1 MFCATQ
7 NLWAMKSGC
16 LAKAISKQC
25 WRSSLVLYCF
35 QWNTRKNK
43 LFHTIFI
50 HMHTQVGNS
59 SDKRRRRSCH
69 LQQHG
74 WTLRALRA
82 RFMGSQRVGHDW
94 ATDLILSDL
103 NACVLSYVWAFA
115 TPRTVAHQAPLFM
128 GFSWQEY
135 WSGLPFPTPGD
146 LPDPGIETASLSSPA
161 LAGRFFTTRA
171 TWEAPL
177 KGIMLSETS
186 QTERYKYCVNSLTYG
201 ILKNKKKQ
209 NETQTHRFQ
218 EQIGGYQISL
228 FIKM

>member
-35 QWNTRKNK
+35 QWNTRKKK

-50 HMHTQVGNS
+50 HMHTQVGNY
-59 SDKRRRRSCH
+59 SDKRRRKSCH

-74 WTLRALRA
+74 WTLRALRGCDA
-82 RFMGSQRVGHDW
+82 R
-94 ATDLILSDL
+94 
-103 NACVLSYVWAFA
+103 VLSHVWLFA
-115 TPRTVAHQAPLFM
+115 APRTVAHQAPLFTE
-128 GFSWQEY
+128 FSWQEY

-146 LPDPGIETASLSSPA
+146 LPDPGIKTASLSSPA
-161 LAGRFFTTRA
+161 LAGRFFTTRT
-171 TWEAPL
+171 TWEAPR

-186 QTERYKYCVNSLTYG
+186 QTERDKYCVIALTYR
-201 ILKNKKKQ
+201 ILKNKQKKAKQ
-209 NETQTHRFQ
+209 NPNP
-218 EQIGGYQISL
+218 
-228 FIKM
+228 